1 MNFNVEYG
9 LSNGIR
15 LFVCTMA
22 VFFTLLAVLG
32 SFEKK
37 AELIYAGEFVSEV
50 EFKFIEFPNTLQFP
64 SSNKISKIE
73 RIEFIQPVQRA
84 VYTVLDSPKFKIK
97 SVAETV
103 HIFFPIRFL
112 FKYSLNTHAP

>member
-1 MNFNVEYG
+1 MNSSVKHS

-15 LFVCTMA
+15 LFVCSMA

-37 AELIYAGEFVSEV
+37 AELIYAGEFVSEA
-50 EFKFIEFPNTLQFP
+50 EYKFIEFPNTLQFP

-73 RIEFIQPVQRA
+73 RTEFIQPLPRA
-84 VYTVLDSPKFKIK
+84 VNSLLEFPRFNIK
-97 SVAETV
+97 SVAETAP
-103 HIFFPIRFL
+103 IFFAVKSSLKF
-112 FKYSLNTHAP
+112 SLNTHAP